1 MALIRSAS
9 IFCEKLRRTD
19 LRTLAYAM
27 VRRTLPMHAAVYEQG
42 AAPTSL
48 DLILEGHCKVRRA
61 RQGEGARDCAGEWR
75 CAQGCRARCYLP
87 HGAPMCLQLT
97 LEEQEELVPALNKLL
112 AHMANSRPLR

>member
-48 DLILEGHCKVRRA
+48 DLILEGHCKVRQGG
-61 RQGEGARDCAGEWR
+61 QGEGARDCASEWR
-75 CAQGCRARCYLP
+75 YVRGWRGCC
-87 HGAPMCLQLT
+87 C
-97 LEEQEELVPALNKLL
+97 
-112 AHMANSRPLR
+112 S